1 VLLLLLLLAVV
12 LVVAPIIT
20 ASIFFCLF
28 DILLLDLYCIEQLLT
43 AGELASTLR
52 EALRFLLIVCFAF
65 LFLF

>member
-1 VLLLLLLLAVV
+1 VLLLLLLAVV

-52 EALRFLLIVCFAF
+52 EALRFLLIVCFAL